1 MEAPLNVHY
10 FILPTQWVMITKFTE
25 TKKKY
30 SLLKNKTKKF
40 FKIVKKIPFSSERKK
55 MITVH
60 KFSNLKYFVYVKGAT
75 ELIIEKC
82 SGMITDKKMIL

>member
-1 MEAPLNVHY
+1 MGYDYTAYRDEGKVLS
-10 FILPTQWVMITKFTE
+10 FIIFH
-25 TKKKY
+25 
-30 SLLKNKTKKF
+30 NKIKI

-75 ELIIEKC
+75 ELLIEKC
-82 SGMITDKKMIL
+82 SGMLTDKKMIL